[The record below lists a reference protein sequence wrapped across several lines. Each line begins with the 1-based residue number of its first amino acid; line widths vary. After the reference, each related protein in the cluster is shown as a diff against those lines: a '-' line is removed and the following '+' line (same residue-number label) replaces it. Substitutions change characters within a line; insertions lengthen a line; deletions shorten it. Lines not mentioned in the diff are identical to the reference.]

1 MDEKIIYRVAIK
13 ISYYEAWFEFED
25 LDDAGAFAKMI
36 LTHQVENDETKKK
49 TQVNIRAIVCGDKE
63 EEVDE

>member
-25 LDDAGAFAKMI
+25 LDDAGEFAKMI
-36 LTHQVENDETKKK
+36 LTHQVENDDTKKK
-49 TQVNIRAIVCGDKE
+49 TQVNIRAIVRGDKE
-63 EEVDE
+63 EEADE